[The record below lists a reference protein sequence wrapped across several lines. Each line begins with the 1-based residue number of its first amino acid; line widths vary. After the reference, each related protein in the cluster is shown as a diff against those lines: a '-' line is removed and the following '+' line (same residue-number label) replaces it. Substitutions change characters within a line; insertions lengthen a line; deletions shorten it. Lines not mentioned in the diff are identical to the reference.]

1 MNTLLYREARQIANY
16 ARITLRSP
24 KRLVPAILMVVYLMI
39 FLGPQ
44 LLIRL
49 VGPRH
54 LVSVISFSMPP
65 QIPIA
70 LFALLSLVMVYK
82 IHKSFSE
89 SMVTF
94 PLADIDFLFPTP
106 ISRRTILGLRLLGL
120 YAKVGLYILFFALI
134 FGFQLTMFAP
144 TSIGISVSC
153 VVLILFIVFLVNT
166 CTTINLVATFREAR
180 KWWLSS
186 AVRWTADGLLVF
198 VVATLI
204 LGYVQ
209 THDLAESAA
218 RTMNN
223 PLVTILLLPARWT
236 ADLMLS
242 PFTGWK
248 PGFGGEFLGMWAL
261 ALGSLALVL
270 SRKENPF
277 EPSLVIS
284 ARAAA
289 IRSAMRRGGGFG
301 RLRTEMQKFRPQ
313 KVKATGG
320 IPPFGRGAIA
330 LVWKNLN
337 ITMRTSGKA
346 LIAVPFIGVIV
357 LGGLRLA
364 APQEIGLKEVQ
375 GFATL
380 LVAYLMFISSTI
392 MLHSFRAD
400 LKQANILRP
409 MPIPA
414 WQIIAVQG
422 VHSTLISMAI
432 AWIAFILIAVFYG
445 FEARSPLTIAVLA
458 LPFAAYASL
467 CWQAVAAVI
476 YPNPE
481 DPTQQFVGNMLS
493 GFAGLISIGPV
504 VAIGALG
511 WFLHLGVV
519 LPAMMIAAFSTGM
532 AIGGIILSSWLYKR
546 FDPTDE

>member
-1 MNTLLYREARQIANY
+1 MTTLLYLELRQIANY

-24 KRLVPAILMVVYLMI
+24 KRLIPAILMMTWVLM

-44 LLIRL
+44 LLFRL

-54 LVSVISFSMPP
+54 PVTLLSFTMPP

-70 LFALLSLVMVYK
+70 LFAILSIVMLYK
-82 IHKSFSE
+82 VHKSFSE

-120 YAKVGLYILFFALI
+120 YARVGLYVLFFAFI
-134 FGFQLTMFAP
+134 FGIQLSMFAP

-153 VVLILFIVFLVNT
+153 VVLILFVVFIVNI

-180 KWWLSS
+180 KWWLSY
-186 AVRWTADGLLVF
+186 AVRWTADGLLIF
-198 VVATLI
+198 VAGKLI
-204 LGYVQ
+204 FGYLQ
-209 THDLAESAA
+209 TGNLAESAA
-218 RTMNN
+218 QTMNH
-223 PLVTILLLPARWT
+223 PLVTALLLPAKWT

-242 PFTGWK
+242 PFTGWA
-248 PGFGGEFLGMWAL
+248 PGIGGELLGMCAL
-261 ALGSLALVL
+261 AIGSLALVL
-270 SRKENPF
+270 SRNENPY
-277 EPSLVIS
+277 EPSLMVS

-289 IRSAMRRGGGFG
+289 IRSAVRRGGWG
-301 RLRTEMQKFRPQ
+301 RLRAEMQKFRPQ
-313 KVKATGG
+313 KARAAGG
-320 IPPFGRGAIA
+320 VPPFGRGAIV
-330 LVWKNLN
+330 LVWKSLN
-337 ITMRTSGKA
+337 ITMRTSGRA
-346 LIAVPFIGVIV
+346 LIAVPFIGALL
-357 LGGLRLA
+357 LGGLRFAL
-364 APQEIGLKEVQ
+364 PNEFGLKEVQ
-375 GFATL
+375 GFATV
-380 LVAYLMFISSTI
+380 LVAYLLFISSTI

-414 WQIIAVQG
+414 WQVIAVQG
-422 VHSTLISMAI
+422 IHSTLISTAI
-432 AWIAFILIAVFYG
+432 AWIVLILISVFYG

-493 GFAGLISIGPV
+493 GLAATISIGPAV
-504 VAIGALG
+504 GIGVLG
-511 WFLHLGVV
+511 WYLHLGVV
-519 LPAMMIAAFSTGM
+519 FPAMMIAAFSTGM
-532 AIGGIILSSWLYKR
+532 AVAGILLSAWLYKR